1 MSHHEIPELDTR
13 GLRQFGLMLAGV
25 LVLIPGVLLPWIN
38 QWQMLPNFYWIGG
51 ALIIAIW
58 ALTAPDSMRGLY
70 RGWMRVAML
79 IGNVINFIVLAI
91 VFYLVIFPMGAIMRL
106 MGKDPLHRTL
116 DCDAKSY
123 RVISKVAPTNHVE
136 RPF

>member
-1 MSHHEIPELDTR
+1 MSHQEIPELDTK

-51 ALIIAIW
+51 ALIIAAW
-58 ALTAPDSMRGLY
+58 ALAAPDSMRGLY

-79 IGNVINFIVLAI
+79 IGNTINFIILAI
-91 VFYLVIFPMGAIMRL
+91 VFYLVIFPMGAIMRV
-106 MGKDPLHRTL
+106 MGKDPMQRTF
-116 DCDAKSY
+116 DSDTKSY
-123 RVISKVAPTNHVE
+123 RVNSKVAPTNHVE